1 MPDQPAEPTLPE
13 SARTALAR
21 ARVGSLVTKGCTLR
35 PSTLTVVAIEAQPD
49 GCPVVHLDESSST
62 VWELGACRVATVSVA
77 GISPFRRLELTG
89 PLLRQRESRPGE
101 RSFRFRLSP
110 LTVRLV
116 GSTSRTVGTAE
127 FQAARPDPFTTLAP
141 TVIEHLAHAYAA
153 EMLAWVRAHGH
164 ENAQAILPRSV
175 DRYGIDLAVLDASGV
190 QQMRLVFPGGPIQHV
205 DEARSAWTN
214 RPSRG
219 EQGRVD

>member
-35 PSTLTVVAIEAQPD
+35 PSTLTVVAIEDQAD
-49 GCPVVHLDESSST
+49 GRPVVHLDESSPT
-62 VWELGACRVATVSVA
+62 VRELGACRVATVSVA

-89 PLLRQRESRPGE
+89 PLLPQRESRPGE
-101 RSFRFRLSP
+101 RSFRLSP

-127 FQAARPDPFTTLAP
+127 FQAARPDPFTMLAP
-141 TVIEHLAHAYAA
+141 TVIEHLAHAHAA
-153 EMLAWVRAHGH
+153 EMLAWVRAHGN

-190 QQMRLVFPGGPIQHV
+190 QQMRLGFPGGPIQHV

-219 EQGRVD
+219 DQGRVD